1 MNDSFNSDHNFA
13 HLQQVIVFAFLRNTP
28 RLKVV
33 SNGRN
38 MCKDRQVFTE
48 EILAIF
54 DIFKPSGFDKQISSL
69 SLSFHHLL
77 TRFISYL
84 RLEQVSA

>member
-28 RLKVV
+28 RLTEVV

-54 DIFKPSGFDKQISSL
+54 DIFKPPRLDKQS
-69 SLSFHHLL
+69 
-77 TRFISYL
+77 
-84 RLEQVSA
+84 